1 VNWPAFF
8 VLVVLLAPVL
18 WFAFRGQYVF
28 VVRVTAGRPRGVR
41 GKVTDAFLQE
51 VGEVFRQHGL
61 TRGAV
66 RGVARDRW
74 ISLAFSGNVPA
85 SCRQRLRNF
94 WAMHGWPAKPP
105 EGRREAPGNR

>member
-1 VNWPAFF
+1 VNWPALFI
-8 VLVVLLAPVL
+8 LVVLLAPVL

-28 VVRVTAGRPRGVR
+28 VVRVRAGRPRGAR
-41 GKVTDAFLQE
+41 GKVTDDFLRE

-66 RGVARDRW
+66 RSVARGRL
-74 ISLAFSGNVPA
+74 IALAFSGNVPP

-94 WAMHGWPAKPP
+94 WAMYGWPAKPSD
-105 EGRREAPGNR
+105 GRREAPRNR